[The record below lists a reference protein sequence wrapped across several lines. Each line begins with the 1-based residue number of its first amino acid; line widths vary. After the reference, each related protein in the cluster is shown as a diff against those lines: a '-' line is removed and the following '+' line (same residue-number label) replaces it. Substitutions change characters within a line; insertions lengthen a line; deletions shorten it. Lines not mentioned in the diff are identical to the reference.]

1 MGRMVKEILGG
12 ALYCNSPAGFLSF
25 HEKGKDLCTDCKQA
39 TFSYFTNVFPP
50 LASSEQKKS

>member
-1 MGRMVKEILGG
+1 MRRMVKEILGG

-39 TFSYFTNVFPP
+39 IFSYITTGFPP
-50 LASSEQKKS
+50 LVSSEQKKS